1 MSTFIERLVIEKRE
15 LDEKIV
21 KLESFIMS
29 TNFQDIAKKQR
40 NLLQYQLLVMIT
52 YSDILT
58 ERILDL
64 DENLDVE
71 VVQTENPGLGYI
83 IEPSYTLIDWTESEK
98 FQEEEWFDE
107 EAIENP
113 EESNSYFI
121 PTVRY
126 FKFLN
131 LY

>member
-107 EAIENP
+107 EAIKNP
-113 EESNSYFI
+113 EKDNSYFI

-131 LY
+131 LH